1 MLCRIEVFTVTHRPT
16 EKGWKKIVHAGRN
29 QKEVGVTAVISDKNR
44 LKGKNCN
51 NRQRKSLYNDES
63 IHSLIK

>member
-1 MLCRIEVFTVTHRPT
+1 M
-16 EKGWKKIVHAGRN
+16 EKDSPCKWKP
-29 QKEVGVTAVISDKNR
+29 KEVAVTVVISDKNK

-63 IHSLIK
+63 IN